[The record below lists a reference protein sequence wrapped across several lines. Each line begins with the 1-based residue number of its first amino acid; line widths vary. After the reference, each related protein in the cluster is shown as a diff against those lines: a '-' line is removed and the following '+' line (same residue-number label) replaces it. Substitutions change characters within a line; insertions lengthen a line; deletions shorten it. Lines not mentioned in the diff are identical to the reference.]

1 MIYDKKENANA
12 YLSLAPIWK
21 EAFALMRSYDPK
33 NFEKGKTTF
42 DNGLSLVQIETQ
54 TREAS
59 AIKMEAH
66 RKYADLMFM
75 AEGEETLFYKPT
87 NELSEITQEYREDI
101 DALLA
106 VRDDDVTAL
115 YLDPD
120 RFAIFLPQDGHAADG
135 MIGNAKG
142 VRRIVIKV
150 PLN

>member
-1 MIYDKKENANA
+1 MIYDKKENANS
-12 YLSLAPIWK
+12 YLALGPAFE
-21 EAFALMRSYDPK
+21 EAFALMQSYRPEQ
-33 NFEKGKTTF
+33 FEKGKTTF
-42 DNGLSLVQIETQ
+42 DSGISLVQIETR
-54 TREAS
+54 TRDAS

-66 RKYADLMFM
+66 RKFADLMFM
-75 AEGEETLFYKPT
+75 AQGEEELFYKPT
-87 NELSEITQEYREDI
+87 NELSEITQEYRDDI

-106 VRDDDVTAL
+106 AKDADVAKL

-135 MIGNAKG
+135 MIGEEKD